1 MTASF
6 DPAPEA
12 DDRPATVSTALVP
25 YRPRPSRVGRLFR
38 WWLGLSICVFF
49 LCVLCLTLGLHNMNF
64 EPLRI
69 VIDGDD
75 LSNGLT
81 INGLSDAA
89 GAMLAIGGVLLA
101 LLLLLLIP
109 VLVLLV
115 VGSVAIALVCGIG
128 VPLIALALVLAVVT
142 SPFWIVGLVVWL
154 LARRRHSPSLPPS
167 ATMAA

>member
-1 MTASF
+1 MTAEF
-6 DPAPEA
+6 DPAPDA
-12 DDRPATVSTALVP
+12 DDRPASMSTALVP
-25 YRPRPSRVGRLFR
+25 YRPRPSGVGRLFR
-38 WWLGLSICVFF
+38 WWLGLSVCVFF
-49 LCVLCLTLGLHNMNF
+49 LCALCLALGLHNLDF
-64 EPLRI
+64 APVHI
-69 VIDGDD
+69 VIDDGD
-75 LSNGLT
+75 LSNGIT

-89 GAMLAIGGVLLA
+89 GSLLAIGGVLLA

-109 VLVLLV
+109 VILLLV

-154 LARRRHSPSLPPS
+154 IARRRHSPSLPRS